1 MTEDMGKVGET
12 LFCIAKRHNK
22 GYCYASQAKI
32 QRLMKEYQDWNRSER
47 TVRRRLK
54 DLSAQGYLKIT
65 HRNWLEVNGVK
76 KFRTNLYIFTKK
88 WFEWVGRAARFAR
101 KVFSFFR
108 RPKLA
113 NNSSPTVKRD
123 IKAAF
128 GNVDILWKSS
138 IEGKSSPV
146 PLHG

>member
-1 MTEDMGKVGET
+1 MTEDMASVGET

-22 GYCYASQAKI
+22 GYCYASQATI
-32 QRLMKEYQDWNRSER
+32 QRLMTEYRDWNRSER

-54 DLSAQGYLKIT
+54 DLGDQGYLKIT
-65 HRNWLEVNGVK
+65 HRNWSEVNGVK
-76 KFRTNLYIFTKK
+76 KFRTNLYIFSKK

-113 NNSSPTVKRD
+113 NYSLPSVKRD
-123 IKAAF
+123 LQTAS
-128 GNVDILWKSS
+128 GNVEILLKSA
-138 IEGKSSPV
+138 IKGKPSPV
-146 PLHG
+146 SLHG

>member
-1 MTEDMGKVGET
+1 MTEQMEKVVKT
-12 LFCIAKRHNK
+12 IFAIAKRHNK
-22 GYCYASQAKI
+22 GYCFASQGTI
-32 QRLMKEYQDWNRSER
+32 QVLLTKYQDWNRSER

-54 DLSAQGYLKIT
+54 DLVDQGYLKVV
-65 HRNWLEVNGVK
+65 HRNWFEVNGVK

-113 NNSSPTVKRD
+113 INSSPTVKRD
-123 IKAAF
+123 LKEAF
-128 GNVDILWKSS
+128 GNVEILWKSP
-138 IEGKSSPV
+138 IKGKPSPL
-146 PLHG
+146 PLQG

>member
-1 MTEDMGKVGET
+1 MTEGMDQVGEA
-12 LFCIAKRHNK
+12 LFAIAKCHNK
-22 GYCYASQAKI
+22 GYCYVSQRSLQVLLEK
-32 QRLMKEYQDWNRSER
+32 YQDWNRSER

-54 DLSAQGYLKIT
+54 DLGDQGYLKIV
-65 HRNWLEVNGVK
+65 HRNWSEVNGVK

-88 WFEWVGRAARFAR
+88 WFECVAKAARFAR

-113 NNSSPTVKRD
+113 NYSSPTERRD

-128 GNVDILWKSS
+128 GNVEILWKSP
-138 IEGKSSPV
+138 IKGRASPV
-146 PLHG
+146 GGVL

>member
-1 MTEDMGKVGET
+1 MTEGMVKVGET

-22 GYCYASQAKI
+22 GYCYASQATI
-32 QRLMKEYQDWNRSER
+32 QRLMKGYQDWNRSER

-54 DLSAQGYLKIT
+54 DLSDQGYLKVT
-65 HRNWLEVNGVK
+65 HRNWSEVNGVK

-113 NNSSPTVKRD
+113 INSSPTVKRD
-123 IKAAF
+123 LKEAF
-128 GNVDILWKSS
+128 GNVDILWKSP
-138 IEGKSSPV
+138 IEGKPSPL
-146 PLHG
+146 PLQG